1 MEKFTCS
8 KRNAL
13 ILLSIFIVVELII
26 SGLKGGFHFIPMLI
40 GLIIFILLLFFCGFF
55 WLIKYDDLGF
65 TYTGRG
71 RYKIEYD
78 DVVSVTHFYKDEGGF
93 RPNVEQFTIKYSC
106 IVGNSEE
113 REIQKL
119 ELGNYPE
126 IETREFFFYMKERNP
141 KIDFSSQMAKLDSVE
156 IKDFDYF

>member
-1 MEKFTCS
+1 MKSFTCS
-8 KRNAL
+8 KRNTL
-13 ILLSIFIVVELII
+13 ILISSCIAVCLLINC
-26 SGLKGGFHFIPMLI
+26 LKGGPHFIPMLI
-40 GLIIFILLLFFCGFF
+40 GLVFFVLILFFCGNF

-78 DVVSVTHFYKDEGGF
+78 DIVSVTHHTVK
-93 RPNVEQFTIKYSC
+93 NVGRSRIDHFIIKYSC
-106 IVGNSEE
+106 IVENSEE

-126 IETREFFFYMKERNP
+126 IETREFFSYMKERNP
-141 KIDFSSQMAKLDSVE
+141 KIEFSSQMATKDSME
-156 IKDFDYF
+156 ITEFDYF

>member
-1 MEKFTCS
+1 MKKFTCS

-26 SGLKGGFHFIPMLI
+26 SGLKGGIHFIPMLI

-55 WLIKYDDLGF
+55 WLIKYDDVGF
-65 TYTGRG
+65 TYTCIG

-78 DVVSVTHFYKDEGGF
+78 DIESVTHF
-93 RPNVEQFTIKYSC
+93 N
-106 IVGNSEE
+106 
-113 REIQKL
+113 
-119 ELGNYPE
+119 
-126 IETREFFFYMKERNP
+126 
-141 KIDFSSQMAKLDSVE
+141 MAKLDSVE